1 MEKIYDIST
10 SLIYRW
16 IYKYSKCN
24 KKGAQVVEMK
34 DSNAE
39 KIRQMEARIKEL
51 EQAVE
56 DWHETHIGPETLIEY
71 LGLNIEEYT
80 ACLKC
85 SSILEELLIANGNN

>member
-1 MEKIYDIST
+1 MSKNFKQRFLDKEF
-10 SLIYRW
+10 L
-16 IYKYSKCN
+16 YSF
-24 KKGAQVVEMK
+24 E
-34 DSNAE
+34 E
-39 KIRQMEARIKEL
+39 EL

>member
-16 IYKYSKCN
+16 IDKYSKYN

-51 EQAVE
+51 EQAV
-56 DWHETHIGPETLIEY
+56 GQ
-71 LGLNIEEYT
+71 
-80 ACLKC
+80 KK
-85 SSILEELLIANGNN
+85 